1 MRRAILATALAG
13 LPLAATAQMSVM
25 PQEVQDRLNEIAPD
39 WGSDIRGNVA
49 ITLELYTPI
58 LAEAPRDGVEIE
70 RDISYGDDE
79 RHVLDIHARDG
90 IAGAPV
96 VVYLHGG
103 AYVAGHKD
111 VNEEV
116 YGNVATYF
124 ARQDM
129 VGVNATYR
137 LAPAATWPAAAEDVG
152 ALVEWLV
159 ENVEEH
165 GGDPERIYLIGHS
178 AGAAHAA
185 TYMYHPEVRPDAPRI
200 AGAVLMSGR
209 YHFDPSP
216 DDPNLANFQAYFG
229 EDATRYEDMSPIN
242 HVEGGPD
249 IPVFVVIAEY
259 DNPDLDTQGA
269 LLYAEIC
276 QARGACP
283 RFEWMEHHNHLS
295 MVYQFNT
302 EDREMGEQILDFIE
316 RGK

>member
-1 MRRAILATALAG
+1 MRNVILAAALVG
-13 LPLAATAQMSVM
+13 LPYAVSAQMSAM
-25 PQEVQDRLNEIAPD
+25 PQKLQDRLAEIGPG
-39 WGSDIRGNVA
+39 WGSDIGGNIA
-49 ITLELYTPI
+49 ITLEHYMPI

-70 RDISYGDDE
+70 ADISYGDDE
-79 RHVLDIHARDG
+79 RHRLDIHVREG
-90 IAGAPV
+90 LEGAPV

-103 AYVAGHKD
+103 AYVAGHKNI
-111 VNEEV
+111 NEEV
-116 YGNVATYF
+116 YGNAATYF

-152 ALVEWLV
+152 TLVEWLV
-159 ENVEEH
+159 ENVGEH
-165 GGDPERIYLIGHS
+165 GGDPDRIYLVGHS
-178 AGAAHAA
+178 AGAAHVA
-185 TYMYHPEVRPDAPRI
+185 TYMYHPD
-200 AGAVLMSGR
+200 L
-209 YHFDPSP
+209 SP
-216 DDPNLANFQAYFG
+216 DDPSLANFQAYFG
-229 EDATRYEDMSPIN
+229 EDVTRYEDMSPIN
-242 HVEGGPD
+242 HVDGGPD
-249 IPVFVVIAEY
+249 IPVFVVISEY

-276 QARGACP
+276 KSRGACP